1 MSKILF
7 IDNTAHHLYGQ
18 LHLMSALKKAGYQV
32 VYCCPDDGN
41 YFNKIAANG
50 FAAIPIKISI
60 RSRNPLKE
68 LALFLKYYAIF
79 RRQQPDLICGF
90 TIKPNLYGAIAARYL
105 KIPFIASVTGLG
117 YSFMR
122 DNWLKA
128 IVICLYQFA
137 FKAVA
142 AILFQ
147 NATDKDMFLRYNII
161 ASQSIIKVLP
171 GDGVDINR
179 FYYAGLREFATDCRF
194 IFSGRLL
201 WDKGLGDLVDG
212 FRLVKSK
219 YFNSELLVIG
229 NYFPDNP
236 AAISESQIMQWQS
249 EGLIYYLG
257 MIDDVPKVLE
267 NCDCLVLTSYREG
280 MPRSLLEACSMG
292 KPIISVM
299 TPGCSEVIID
309 GYNGYVA
316 EVGSISS
323 IASSMI
329 RFIESSHDVRLQMG
343 LNGRKFMEERF
354 NQTEVI
360 DEFIRLVNQII
371 EKK

>member
-1 MSKILF
+1 MRKVLF

-18 LHLMSALKKAGYQV
+18 LHLMTALRKSGYQV

-41 YFNKIAANG
+41 YFNKISASG
-50 FAAIPIKISI
+50 FVATSIKINI

-68 LALFLKYYAIF
+68 IVLFLKYYRIF
-79 RRQQPDLICGF
+79 RRLRPDLVCGF
-90 TIKPNLYGAIAARYL
+90 TIKPNLYGAIAARNL

-122 DNWLKA
+122 DNWLKV
-128 IVICLYQFA
+128 IVINLYQFA
-137 FKAVA
+137 FKEVA

-161 ASQSIIKVLP
+161 ASQSMVRVLP

-179 FYYAGLREFATDCRF
+179 FYYTGLREFTHDCRF

-201 WDKGLGDLVDG
+201 WDKGLGDLVNA
-212 FRLVKSK
+212 FRLVKAK
-219 YFNSELLVIG
+219 YPESVLWIIG
-229 NYFPDNP
+229 NYFPENP
-236 AAISESQIMQWQS
+236 AAISENQIKEWQE
-249 EGLIYYLG
+249 EGIICYLG
-257 MIDDVPKVLE
+257 MVDNVPQVLE

-292 KPIISVM
+292 KPIISVK

-316 EVGSISS
+316 EVGNISS
-323 IASSMI
+323 IAAVMTK
-329 RFIESSHDVRLQMG
+329 FIESSHDVRLQMG
-343 LNGRKFMEERF
+343 LSGRKLMEQRF
-354 NQTEVI
+354 NQTKVI
-360 DEFIRLVNQII
+360 DEFITLVCQLI
-371 EKK
+371 EK